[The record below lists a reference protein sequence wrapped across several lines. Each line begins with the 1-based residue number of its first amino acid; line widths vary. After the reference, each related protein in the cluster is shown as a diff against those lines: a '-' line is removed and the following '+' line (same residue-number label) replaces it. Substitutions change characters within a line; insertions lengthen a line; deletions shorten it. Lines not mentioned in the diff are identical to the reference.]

1 MSNAWNHISNNSF
14 RLAIGLFMCCVLTN
28 CADDPE
34 IINESEPV
42 EETPPITQNIGLV
55 RFLAIGDSYT
65 VGEGLETTQSWPSQ
79 LKRKLLENG
88 VEEVELTVI
97 AATGYTTREVTQLVN
112 TATFSKPFDIISI
125 QIGVNNQYR
134 GESVAQFGEELEN
147 LFQTIASN
155 YYLKDAKQ
163 VVVSIP
169 DWGATPFGSSY
180 DRVQIAI
187 EINQYNGL
195 KRNIAEA
202 KSAPFINITDI
213 SRTNPDATELV
224 AADELHP
231 SELMYSYWVERIFPI
246 VKQQLQP

>member
-1 MSNAWNHISNNSF
+1 MTKAWSHISNNF
-14 RLAIGLFMCCVLTN
+14 CRLAIGLFMCCILTN

-34 IINESEPV
+34 IITESEPV
-42 EETPPITQNIGLV
+42 EETPPIAQEIGLV
-55 RFLAIGDSYT
+55 RYLAIGDSYT
-65 VGEGLETTQSWPSQ
+65 VGEGLETSKSWPSQ
-79 LKRKLLENG
+79 LKRKLVENG
-88 VEEVELTVI
+88 VEELELTVV
-97 AATGYTTREVTQLVN
+97 AATGYTTREVTQLLN
-112 TATFSKPFDIISI
+112 TATFNKPFDIISI

-134 GESVAQFGEELEN
+134 GESVAQFGEELED

-169 DWGATPFGSSY
+169 DWGATPYGSSY
-180 DRVQIAI
+180 DRVQIAL
-187 EINQYNGL
+187 EINQFNGL

-224 AADELHP
+224 AADGLHP
-231 SELMYSYWVERIFPI
+231 SELMYNYWVERIFPV
-246 VKQQLQP
+246 VKQLLQP

>member
-1 MSNAWNHISNNSF
+1 MSKVWKHILGNF
-14 RLAIGLFMCCVLTN
+14 YKIAVGLFTCCILTS
-28 CADDPE
+28 CADSSE

-42 EETPPITQNIGLV
+42 EEIPPIVQDIGLV
-55 RFLAIGDSYT
+55 RYLAIGDSYT
-65 VGEGLETTQSWPSQ
+65 VGEGLETSQSWPSQ

-112 TATFSKPFDIISI
+112 TATFNKPFDIISI
-125 QIGVNNQYR
+125 QVGVNNQYR
-134 GESVAQFGEELEN
+134 GESVTQFGEELEDM
-147 LFQTIASN
+147 FQTIASN

-187 EINQYNGL
+187 EINQFNGL
-195 KRNIAEA
+195 KRNTAEA
-202 KSAPFINITDI
+202 KAVPFINITDI
-213 SRTNPDATELV
+213 SRTNPDDPELV
-224 AADELHP
+224 ASDGLHP
-231 SELMYSYWVERIFPI
+231 SELMYSYWVERIFPV
-246 VKQQLQP
+246 VKEQLQI

>member
-1 MSNAWNHISNNSF
+1 MIKAWSHISNNF
-14 RLAIGLFMCCVLTN
+14 YRLTIGLFICCILTN

-34 IINESEPV
+34 IITESEPV
-42 EETPPITQNIGLV
+42 EETPPIAQEIGLV
-55 RFLAIGDSYT
+55 RYLAIGDSYT
-65 VGEGLETTQSWPSQ
+65 VGEGLETSKSWPYQ
-79 LKRKLLENG
+79 LKRKLVENG
-88 VEEVELTVI
+88 VEEVELTVV

-112 TATFSKPFDIISI
+112 TTTFNKPFDIISI

-134 GESVAQFGEELEN
+134 GESVAQFGEELED

-155 YYLKDAKQ
+155 FYLKDAKQ
-163 VVVSIP
+163 FVVSIP

-202 KSAPFINITDI
+202 RAAPFINITDI
-213 SRTNPDATELV
+213 SRTNPDASELV
-224 AADELHP
+224 VLDGLHP
-231 SELMYSYWVERIFPI
+231 SELMYSYWIERIFPV
-246 VKQQLQP
+246 VKQLVQP

>member
-79 LKRKLLENG
+79 LKRKLLDNG

-125 QIGVNNQYR
+125 QVGVNNQYR
-134 GESVAQFGEELEN
+134 GESVAQFGEELED

-187 EINQYNGL
+187 EINQFNGL

-202 KSAPFINITDI
+202 KAAPFINITDI

-224 AADELHP
+224 ALDGLHP
-231 SELMYSYWVERIFPI
+231 SELMYSYWVERIFPV

>member
-1 MSNAWNHISNNSF
+1 MSCI
-14 RLAIGLFMCCVLTN
+14 LTS
-28 CADDPE
+28 CADSSE

-42 EETPPITQNIGLV
+42 EEIPPITQNIGLV

-112 TATFSKPFDIISI
+112 TATFNKPFDIISI
-125 QIGVNNQYR
+125 QVGVNNQYR
-134 GESVAQFGEELEN
+134 GESVAQFGEELEDM
-147 LFQTIASN
+147 FQTIASN

-163 VVVSIP
+163 FVVSIP

-187 EINQYNGL
+187 EINQFNGL
-195 KRNIAEA
+195 KRNTAEA
-202 KSAPFINITDI
+202 KAAPFINITDI
-213 SRTNPDATELV
+213 SRTNPDAPELV
-224 AADELHP
+224 ASDGLHP
-231 SELMYSYWVERIFPI
+231 SELMYSYWVERIFPV

>member
-1 MSNAWNHISNNSF
+1 MSNAWNHISNNFF
-14 RLAIGLFMCCVLTN
+14 RLAIGLFICCTLTN
-28 CADDPE
+28 CADNPE
-34 IINESEPV
+34 IINESEPL
-42 EETPPITQNIGLV
+42 EETPPISQEIGLV
-55 RFLAIGDSYT
+55 RYLAIGDSYT
-65 VGEGLETTQSWPSQ
+65 VGEGLETSKSWPSQ
-79 LKRKLLENG
+79 LKRKLVENG
-88 VEEVELTVI
+88 VEEVELTVV

-112 TATFSKPFDIISI
+112 TTTFNKPFDIISI

-169 DWGATPFGSSY
+169 DWGATPYGSSY
-180 DRVQIAI
+180 DRVQIAL
-187 EINQYNGL
+187 EINQFNGL

-231 SELMYSYWVERIFPI
+231 SELMYSYWVERIFPV
-246 VKQQLQP
+246 VKQQLLP

>member
-1 MSNAWNHISNNSF
+1 MSKAWNHILDNF
-14 RLAIGLFMCCVLTN
+14 YRFTAGICICFMIICCEN
-28 CADDPE
+28 DPE

-112 TATFSKPFDIISI
+112 TATFNKPFDIISI
-125 QIGVNNQYR
+125 QVGVNNQYR
-134 GESVAQFGEELEN
+134 GESVAQFGEELED

-187 EINQYNGL
+187 EINQFNGL

-202 KSAPFINITDI
+202 KTTPFINITDI
-213 SRTNPDATELV
+213 SRTNPDAPELV
-224 AADELHP
+224 ASDGLHP
-231 SELMYSYWVERIFPI
+231 SELMYSYWIERIFPI

>member
-79 LKRKLLENG
+79 LKRKLLDNG

-125 QIGVNNQYR
+125 QVGVNNQYR
-134 GESVAQFGEELEN
+134 GESVAQFGDELED

-187 EINQYNGL
+187 EINQFNGL

-231 SELMYSYWVERIFPI
+231 SELMYSYWVERIFPV
-246 VKQQLQP
+246 VKQQLLP

>member
-1 MSNAWNHISNNSF
+1 MSNAWNHISNNFF
-14 RLAIGLFMCCVLTN
+14 RLAISLFICCTLTN

-34 IINESEPV
+34 IINESEPL
-42 EETPPITQNIGLV
+42 EETPPISREIGLV
-55 RFLAIGDSYT
+55 RYLAIGDSYT
-65 VGEGLETTQSWPSQ
+65 VGEGLETSKSWPSQ
-79 LKRKLLENG
+79 LKRKLVENG
-88 VEEVELTVI
+88 VEEVELTVV

-112 TATFSKPFDIISI
+112 TATFNKPFDIISI

-134 GESVAQFGEELEN
+134 GESVAQFGEELED

-169 DWGATPFGSSY
+169 DWGATPYGSSY
-180 DRVQIAI
+180 DRVQIAL
-187 EINQYNGL
+187 EINQFNGL

-224 AADELHP
+224 AADGLHP
-231 SELMYSYWVERIFPI
+231 SDLMYNYWIERIFPV
-246 VKQQLQP
+246 VKQQLLP

>member
-1 MSNAWNHISNNSF
+1 M
-14 RLAIGLFMCCVLTN
+14 
-28 CADDPE
+28 
-34 IINESEPV
+34 
-42 EETPPITQNIGLV
+42 V

-97 AATGYTTREVTQLVN
+97 AATGYTTREVTKLVN

-125 QIGVNNQYR
+125 QVGVNNQYR
-134 GESVAQFGEELEN
+134 CESVSQFGEELEY

-169 DWGATPFGSSY
+169 DWWATPYGSSY

-187 EINQYNGL
+187 EINQFNGL

-202 KSAPFINITDI
+202 KAAPFINITDI
-213 SRTNPDATELV
+213 SRTNPDAAELV
-224 AADELHP
+224 ASDGLHP
-231 SELMYSYWVERIFPI
+231 SELMYSYWIERIFPV

>member
-1 MSNAWNHISNNSF
+1 LSNAWNHISNNSF

-79 LKRKLLENG
+79 LKRKLLDNG

-125 QIGVNNQYR
+125 QVGVNNQYR
-134 GESVAQFGEELEN
+134 GESVAQFGEELED

-187 EINQYNGL
+187 EINQFNGL

-202 KSAPFINITDI
+202 KAAPFINITDI

-224 AADELHP
+224 APDGLHP
-231 SELMYSYWVERIFPI
+231 SELMYSYWVERIFPV